1 MPRFPEPPTDD
12 YASIYLEDTDRALPE
27 RINPGSR
34 YAYFK
39 TIARGGKSIIQSCKD
54 LHLARVIC
62 YKTLRPEF
70 ADDPIEQK
78 RFLREARVTASLQH
92 PSIIPTYELGRDS
105 DGHYYFTM
113 KLVHGLTMRE
123 LFDEQYRDRYDLVQL
138 VGVILHVVHALRYAH
153 SHRVIH
159 RDIKPEN
166 VLVGPYDE
174 VLLMDW
180 GLAKVWRDDDS
191 DELHPDEMPSPRPLA
206 EKDGPRSPSASPE
219 SSITGA
225 GNLEGTIAYMSP
237 EQLRRDP
244 NIDYRTDIYSIGVM
258 LYETLARRTPFEAD
272 TVSEMVRL
280 ILETQP
286 PRPST
291 LTRLRVPQ
299 WLEDIALRC
308 MAKDPADRIQSCGEL
323 IRLLEDGWEH

>member
-27 RINPGSR
+27 TLNPNTR
-34 YAYFK
+34 YTHFK

-54 LHLARVIC
+54 RYLARVIC
-62 YKTLRPEF
+62 YKKLKPDMRK
-70 ADDPIEQK
+70 DPIEQA

-92 PSIIPTYELGRDS
+92 PSIVPTYELGRER
-105 DGHYYFTM
+105 DGNMYFTM

-138 VGVILHVVHALRYAH
+138 VDVLIHVVQALRYAH

-159 RDIKPEN
+159 RDIKPDN
-166 VLVGPYDE
+166 ILIGRYDE

-180 GLAKVWRDDDS
+180 GLAKVWGEDGSSQEPTS
-191 DELHPDEMPSPRPLA
+191 DKEVKGDEPVST
-206 EKDGPRSPSASPE
+206 
-219 SSITGA
+219 ITGA

-237 EQLRRDP
+237 EQLRKDP
-244 NIDYRTDIYSIGVM
+244 DIDYRTDIYSLGVV
-258 LYETLARRTPFEAD
+258 LYEVLARREPFVGETIEQMTRQILD
-272 TVSEMVRL
+272 TV
-280 ILETQP
+280 P

-291 LTRLRVPQ
+291 LTQLRIPS
-299 WLEDIALRC
+299 WLEDVALQC
-308 MAKDPADRIQSCGEL
+308 MARDPDDRIQSCGEL
-323 IRLLEDGWEH
+323 IRRLREGWES